1 MAKVFRL
8 HEGAEGTGWFDSAVI
23 SDLQLEK
30 IVTDGKEVA
39 NSIPSPF
46 ARIELIND
54 AFRWVAK
61 NGIDGNT
68 SQHLLVSEALDIGQ
82 LLFSIRKFSSEIAVH
97 EYNIES
103 RIQESFGSN
112 HPNHK
117 SVSQT
122 LGTFFSQDNKTL
134 GFNGHNKIY
143 LVYYRKELVGSTSP
157 RSLFL
162 SAPITQ
168 QTRDAVV
175 SEGTHGKFFA
185 SKPVSLLKREWGFV
199 QYIYLLSKLKGFSS
213 QFTSFYDYLEKVKE
227 EMSPEE
233 REKINSLSPNLL
245 DDYEQLYVFDQ
256 VGNKVDLQG
265 FPLHIAL
272 KNTATIEED
281 SGFVIKPDFEI
292 EGELPLILPNGDF
305 SEKWVYTTPDVI
317 WDGEKFKGK
326 IPEKN
331 EAPLSKS
338 NLPVQNDTYPWLT
351 SGNFFTD
358 TIVKLSGRIDEQKF
372 ALPDV
377 FSGYEKADSF
387 LLPLED
393 TYFNFFSAHKVARD
407 LKIRELGQG
416 TVEVQLKIK
425 VRAGDVYLTKKY
437 TKEKIVYADLNT
449 AIAPFIKVNDE
460 FPARYTVGLLDADVM
475 NDFDNSSSIK
485 FYRENKEIKAKSDHH
500 RSKKRKRVK
509 TRYYKLEKY
518 FDRLKVTY
526 NESASGYIVPL
537 MEDYYPGADSCAF
550 SVDFGTTN
558 THIEYK
564 INQDQEKAFDTDQ
577 NGFVNYLIN
586 EGDDELLTVPFE
598 TEIFPRVI
606 SENSEFN
613 YPLRTALLEINE
625 VDFTQ
630 QIEVF
635 SHINKYLLYH
645 KKHTPEYQR
654 VVSDLKWENL
664 HKLENSKRVE
674 AYFENV
680 ILLLY
685 YKALFLGVS
694 FKNISIKWF
703 YPTSMGSNHRNA
715 MDKTWRDS
723 IQKVFQSAIPDSKLG
738 SLPESIG
745 PYFYYYK
752 KEAVGGLS
760 VSIDIGGGSTDISV
774 YNQTSML
781 LISSFRFAGND
792 LFGDGYGQD
801 PKKNGFVK
809 KFETD
814 AKRYLKNGNAEGGV
828 ILDSILNQKLSSH
841 DFSSYLFSL
850 SPGFDYSDKISK
862 DPFLKL
868 VIIVFHAAIVYYVAN
883 LLRHNKSEM
892 PMNLLYSGTASKSL
906 SIIDPSMTHGGK
918 NFSKLISYIFKT
930 VLKSDSDKQI
940 KCKLADYS
948 KEITCKGGLLAS
960 NIDKILEKQAIWMG
974 GSSEMDSIQM
984 EGESTGYKFDAIN
997 NDVKEDVVS
1006 SLASFYEMLDE
1017 YFAINDIFDLYGIDR
1032 RAYEKFKEI
1041 RLSEAKVNLETGL
1054 SRAKDSNSQGAEMRI
1069 QESLF
1074 FFPLKQ
1080 EITVL
1085 ANELAEL
1092 SLNN

>member
-8 HEGAEGTGWFDSAVI
+8 HDGTEGTGWFDSTLI

-46 ARIELIND
+46 ARVELIND

-61 NGIDGNT
+61 NGIDGST
-68 SQHLLVSEALDIGQ
+68 SQHMLVSEALDIGQ
-82 LLFSIRKFSSEIAVH
+82 LLFSIRKFSSEVAVY
-97 EYNIES
+97 EYNIKS
-103 RIQESFGSN
+103 RIQEAFGRN

-117 SVSQT
+117 SISQT
-122 LGTFFSQDNKTL
+122 FDTFFTQDNTTL
-134 GFNGHNKIY
+134 GFNEHSKIF
-143 LVYYRKELVGSTSP
+143 LIYYRKELIGSTSP
-157 RSLFL
+157 RSLYL

-168 QTRDAVV
+168 KTKDAIV
-175 SEGTHGKFFA
+175 SEGSHGKFFA
-185 SKPVSLLKREWGFV
+185 SNPVSLLKREWGFIK
-199 QYIYLLSKLKGFSS
+199 YIYLLSKLKGFSS
-213 QFTSFYDYLEKVKE
+213 QFTSFYDYLQKVKE

-233 REKINSLSPNLL
+233 REKINSLKTSLL
-245 DDYEQLYVFDQ
+245 DEYEQLNVSDQ
-256 VGNKVDLQG
+256 VGNKVYVQG

-272 KNTATIEED
+272 KNTVSIEKD
-281 SGFVIKPDFEI
+281 SGFVISPDFDFD
-292 EGELPLILPNGDF
+292 GELPLILPNGDF
-305 SEKWVYTTPDVI
+305 SENWVYTTPDII
-317 WDGEKFKGK
+317 WDGEKFRGK

-331 EAPLSKS
+331 EQPLSKS
-338 NLPVQNDTYPWLT
+338 NLPVQNDRYPWLT

-387 LLPLED
+387 LLPLEEN
-393 TYFNFFSAHKVARD
+393 YFKFFSADKIARD

-416 TVEVQLKIK
+416 TVEAQLKIK
-425 VRAGDVYLTKKY
+425 VSAGYVYLTKKY
-437 TKEKIVYADLNT
+437 TKNKIVHADLNT
-449 AIAPFIKVNDE
+449 AIVPFIKIRDE
-460 FPARYTVGLLDADVM
+460 FPAMYTVGLLDADVTT
-475 NDFDNSSSIK
+475 NIDNSFSIK
-485 FYRENKEIKAKSDHH
+485 FFRENKEIKAKSDNY
-500 RSKKRKRVK
+500 RSKKRNRVK
-509 TRYYKLEKY
+509 TKYYKLDKF

-526 NESASGYIVPL
+526 NDSSSGYIVPL
-537 MEDYYPGADSCAF
+537 MEEYNPGADSCAF
-550 SVDFGTTN
+550 SIDFGTTN

-564 INQDQEKAFDTDQ
+564 VNQDQEKAFDTGQD
-577 NGFVNYLIN
+577 GFVNYLIN
-586 EGDDELLTVPFE
+586 EGDDELLTGLIE
-598 TEIFPRVI
+598 TEKVPRII
-606 SENSEFN
+606 SEHSDYK
-613 YPLRTALLEINE
+613 YPLRTALLEIKE
-625 VDFTQ
+625 VDFTEP
-630 QIEVF
+630 IEVF

-654 VVSDLKWENL
+654 VIPDLKWENL
-664 HKLENSKRVE
+664 HKPQNSKRVE

-685 YKALFLGVS
+685 YKALFLEVS
-694 FKNISIKWF
+694 FDNISIKWF

-723 IQKVFQSAIPDSKLG
+723 IQKVFKNSIPDGKLG

-792 LFGDGYGQD
+792 LFGDGYGQE

-814 AKRYLKNGNAEGGV
+814 AQRYLENGNAEGGV
-828 ILDSILNQKLSSH
+828 ILESILNQKLSSH

-868 VIIVFHAAIVYYVAN
+868 VIVVFHAAIVYYVAN
-883 LLRHNKSEM
+883 LLRHQKTGM

-906 SIIDPSMTHGGK
+906 SIIDPSISNGGK
-918 NFSKLISYIFKT
+918 NFSKLIYYIFKT
-930 VLKSDSDKQI
+930 VLESDSEKYI
-940 KCKLADYS
+940 KCKLADHS

-960 NIDKILEKQAIWMG
+960 NIDKILDKQAIWMG
-974 GSSEMDSIQM
+974 GKNEVDDIHIEGKSI
-984 EGESTGYKFDAIN
+984 GYKFDDIN
-997 NDVKEDVVS
+997 NEIKEGVVS
-1006 SLASFYEMLDE
+1006 SIGSFYEMLDE
-1017 YFAINDIFDLYGIDR
+1017 YFAINDISDLYGIDSS
-1032 RAYEKFKEI
+1032 AYEKFKEI
-1041 RLSEAKVNLETGL
+1041 RLSDAKVNLETGL
-1054 SRAKDSNSQGAEMRI
+1054 NRAKETSAQGTDMRI

-1074 FFPLKQ
+1074 FLPLKQ